1 VKCPKCAYL
10 GFETGDRCKHCGYDF
25 SLMAPSSAPEV
36 QIDIPAD
43 SAPAPR
49 FWLDDIDEKL
59 GQPSAATPS
68 PPTPSETNAP
78 ALPLF
83 RSSGE
88 PEDDKPL
95 IRLPA
100 APRPPLSVRKTPD
113 TPRTRAMAR
122 PSPRVEAEP
131 VLQFADETAPL
142 PDLRLRD
149 EPGGSAS
156 AVTPGIHAT
165 RAHAKAS
172 GAGARLGAA
181 LIDHLILFAIDAA
194 VVYFTLRIATL
205 PLSEWRMLPP
215 LPIVAF
221 LSLVKFAYFCAFTAV
236 GGQTIGKMAL
246 AIRVVTAEDAAV
258 DGACAIRRTL
268 AGVAACALGLGFIPA
283 LVGAEGRAFHDRVAH
298 TRVIAVGS
306 A

>member
-1 VKCPKCAYL
+1 
-10 GFETGDRCKHCGYDF
+10 
-25 SLMAPSSAPEV
+25 MARSSAPAV
-36 QIDIPAD
+36 QIDLSAD
-43 SAPAPR
+43 SAPAPH
-49 FWLDDIDEKL
+49 FWLDDIDERL
-59 GQPSAATPS
+59 GQPGPAVPPS
-68 PPTPSETNAP
+68 PPAPSETKAP

-95 IRLPA
+95 ITLPA
-100 APRPPLSVRKTPD
+100 APRAPLSVRKTPE
-113 TPRTRAMAR
+113 TPRTRALTR
-122 PSPRVEAEP
+122 PSPRVEVEP

-149 EPGGSAS
+149 EPGGPVSAATS
-156 AVTPGIHAT
+156 GIQST
-165 RAHAKAS
+165 RAHAMPS
-172 GAGARLGAA
+172 GNGARLGAA
-181 LIDHLILFAIDAA
+181 LIDHLILLAIDAA

-205 PLSEWRMLPP
+205 PLSEWRMLPT
-215 LPIVAF
+215 LPMVAF
-221 LSLVKFAYFCAFTAV
+221 LGLVKFAYFCAFTAV

-258 DGACAIRRTL
+258 DAACAVRRTL
-268 AGVAACALGLGFIPA
+268 AGVAVCALGLGFIPA
-283 LVGAEGRAFHDRVAH
+283 LVGAERRAFHDRVAH